1 MKERESGI
9 PKLKRIFFCAV
20 LPAVFILLLAGRV
33 LYAAQEETE
42 EQKKYQIYFIDN
54 SETNLGS
61 EKYEPEKE
69 SVDYILQYLIDNY
82 NTGHREGAARYLPN
96 DITIETWSLEEN
108 TLTLNLSENYRELG
122 ISQEILTRA
131 AMVKTFTQFPEILFV
146 VCTVDGE
153 EITDARGEPIGKM
166 SADTFVEV
174 NSLDK
179 DAYRYDTFT
188 LYFADKDGKKL
199 IPETR
204 RVYYRRSIPKARVA
218 LEQLAN
224 GPMEKGNYPS
234 ISSSS
239 TLLGVVLADGI
250 CYADFARNFT
260 EQLPEGITPEMAVW
274 SVAHT
279 LIANTNVSKV
289 EIMIDGKSEASFG
302 ELDLYQFFSWNEE
315 LSPKPD

>member
-1 MKERESGI
+1 MKERGSSVKKI
-9 PKLKRIFFCAV
+9 IRILCFAV
-20 LPAVFILLLAGRV
+20 LPAVCILLFAQQAF
-33 LYAAQEETE
+33 YASEEQTE
-42 EQKKYQIYFIDN
+42 EQKQYQIYYIDN

-69 SVDYILQYLIDNY
+69 SVDYMLQYLIDNF
-82 NTGHREGAARYLPN
+82 NTGHRDGAARYLPN
-96 DITIETWSLEEN
+96 DITIETWSMEDN

-131 AMVKTFTQFPEILFV
+131 ALVKTFTQFSEILFV
-146 VCTVDGE
+146 NCTVDGE

-234 ISSSS
+234 VSSSS
-239 TLLGVVLADGI
+239 TLRGVVLADGI
-250 CYADFARNFT
+250 CYADFAENFT

-279 LIANTNVSKV
+279 LIANTQVSKV
-289 EIMIDGKSEASFG
+289 EIMIEGKSEASFG
-302 ELDLYQFFSWNEE
+302 DLDLYQFFGWNEE
-315 LSPKPD
+315 LSPRPE

>member
-1 MKERESGI
+1 MKEREPRVSI
-9 PKLKRIFFCAV
+9 FLRILCFSVLTAVCVLAFAERMLCAS
-20 LPAVFILLLAGRV
+20 
-33 LYAAQEETE
+33 E
-42 EQKKYQIYFIDN
+42 EQSAEQKQYRIYFVDN

-61 EKYEPEKE
+61 EKYEPEKD

-82 NTGHREGAARYLPN
+82 NSGYREGAARYLPN
-96 DITIETWSLEEN
+96 DITIETWSIEDN
-108 TLTLNLSENYRELG
+108 TLTLNLSEDYRELG

-131 AMVKTFTQFPEILFV
+131 ALVKTFTQFQEILFV
-146 VCTVDGE
+146 TCTVEGE
-153 EITDARGEPIGKM
+153 DITDARGEPIGKM

-179 DAYRYDTFT
+179 DAYRYDTFA
-188 LYFADKDGKKL
+188 LYFADEEGKKL

-250 CYADFARNFT
+250 CYADFAESFT
-260 EQLPEGITPEMAVW
+260 ENLPDGITPEIAVW

-279 LIANTNVSKV
+279 LIANTQVSKV

-302 ELDLYQFFSWNEE
+302 ELDLYQFFGWNED
-315 LSPKPD
+315 LSPLPD

>member
-1 MKERESGI
+1 
-9 PKLKRIFFCAV
+9 
-20 LPAVFILLLAGRV
+20 
-33 LYAAQEETE
+33 
-42 EQKKYQIYFIDN
+42 
-54 SETNLGS
+54 
-61 EKYEPEKE
+61 
-69 SVDYILQYLIDNY
+69 
-82 NTGHREGAARYLPN
+82 
-96 DITIETWSLEEN
+96 
-108 TLTLNLSENYRELG
+108 
-122 ISQEILTRA
+122 
-131 AMVKTFTQFPEILFV
+131 
-146 VCTVDGE
+146 
-153 EITDARGEPIGKM
+153 M